1 MVIPYSHASVRLT
14 GRWKQE
20 PDRAVTTAPGSYLE
34 FAFSGDMAVI
44 RFDTAIN
51 QTPHLHLWVQLD
63 GGDRIETPVDSYL
76 RVCAETPGVHIC
88 RVIFK
93 GSIEQTGR
101 WYAPLTGALQFL
113 GIQTEQPAPLMPDSR
128 PVLEFIGDSITEGV
142 LIDTDYCEQTRD
154 AFELDQ
160 LNRPYQDDCCATWAW
175 LTAEA
180 LNCRPVF
187 MGYGAVGITRK
198 GCGWV
203 PPAPDSYP
211 FFFDGAPLEGLP
223 QADIAVI
230 NHGANDSGKA
240 PELYRQG
247 YIRLLD
253 AVRRRS
259 PRAEIFA
266 VSAFCGTHQDTLKDL
281 VADYNAAN
289 RTEVHFINASGWI
302 PPEPLHPHREGHK
315 TVAEHLTP
323 LMQAAL
329 KQSLHNGK
337 EQDSD

>member
-1 MVIPYSHASVRLT
+1 
-14 GRWKQE
+14 
-20 PDRAVTTAPGSYLE
+20 
-34 FAFSGDMAVI
+34 
-44 RFDTAIN
+44 
-51 QTPHLHLWVQLD
+51 
-63 GGDRIETPVDSYL
+63 
-76 RVCAETPGVHIC
+76 
-88 RVIFK
+88 
-93 GSIEQTGR
+93 
-101 WYAPLTGALQFL
+101 
-113 GIQTEQPAPLMPDSR
+113 
-128 PVLEFIGDSITEGV
+128 
-142 LIDTDYCEQTRD
+142 
-154 AFELDQ
+154 
-160 LNRPYQDDCCATWAW
+160 
-175 LTAEA
+175 
-180 LNCRPVF
+180 

-230 NHGANDSGKA
+230 NHGANDSDKA

>member
-51 QTPHLHLWVQLD
+51 QTPHLHLWIQLD

-113 GIQTEQPAPLMPDSR
+113 GIQTEQPAPLMPDPR

-154 AFELDQ
+154 LGMADRRGAEL
-160 LNRPYQDDCCATWAW
+160 P
-175 LTAEA
+175 
-180 LNCRPVF
+180 P
-187 MGYGAVGITRK
+187 GIHGLRR
-198 GCGWV
+198 GRHH
-203 PPAPDSYP
+203 A
-211 FFFDGAPLEGLP
+211 EGL
-223 QADIAVI
+223 
-230 NHGANDSGKA
+230 
-240 PELYRQG
+240 
-247 YIRLLD
+247 RLG
-253 AVRRRS
+253 
-259 PRAEIFA
+259 
-266 VSAFCGTHQDTLKDL
+266 SAGIGFLPVL
-281 VADYNAAN
+281 
-289 RTEVHFINASGWI
+289 
-302 PPEPLHPHREGHK
+302 L
-315 TVAEHLTP
+315 
-323 LMQAAL
+323 
-329 KQSLHNGK
+329 
-337 EQDSD
+337 